1 VTTVTY
7 APREQP
13 ERHLDVESADLRRSL
28 ERAWSRR
35 GGFLG
40 WLCEVNHFAI
50 GKRFLVT
57 AFVFF
62 ALGGVEAL
70 LMRLQLARPE
80 SHLLSPA
87 LYDQLFST
95 HGSTMMF
102 LFAVPVMQG
111 LGICFVPLML
121 GTRSLAFPRL
131 AAYAYYTYLI
141 GGVLLYVALF
151 MKNGPDA
158 GWFAYTPLSAR
169 AYTPQK
175 GVDVWAQMITF
186 TELSALS
193 TAVNLIVTTFKMR
206 APGMFLTRIPLF
218 VWASLVTS
226 FMIVFAM
233 PAIMVASMLLAMDR
247 LVNTHFFEPSD
258 GGGPLLWQH
267 LFWFFGHPEVYI
279 IFIPGLGIV
288 SSIVETFTR
297 RPAFGFP
304 AMVLSLVTTAIMGF
318 GLWVHHMFATG
329 LPQIGESF
337 FTAASMIIALP
348 TGVQFFCWIATL
360 WSGKVRFSVPLLFVF
375 GFLATFLIGGLTGVM
390 LASVPLNLQMHDTF
404 FVVAHLHY
412 VLIGGAVFPLL
423 GGIHYWFPKLTG
435 RLLAPRLGV
444 ASFVLVFAGFHL
456 TFFPMHVLGLHG
468 MTRRIYTY
476 PPTAGWGGLNLLA
489 TVGACVLGLGLLVM
503 LFDVVQSLRRG
514 ERATDDPWQAGTLEW
529 ATSSPPTPYSF
540 ALLPTVGGGHPL
552 WEKEPS
558 PRVIGLDRDNREVL
572 VTDVFDAEPDHRFI
586 VPGPSPWPLLLAV
599 ATGIG
604 FIVLI
609 YTPWGAPLGALCA
622 GACLIGWFWPKG
634 PSKELLEEQP

>member
-1 VTTVTY
+1 MTIAVA

-13 ERHLDVESADLRRSL
+13 ERHLDVDGADLRSTL
-28 ERAWSRR
+28 ERTWSPQR
-35 GGFLG
+35 GFVG
-40 WLCEVNHFAI
+40 WLCEVNHLAI

-57 AFVFF
+57 AFAFF

-80 SHLLSPA
+80 NHFISPV

-111 LGICFVPLML
+111 LGLCFVPLML
-121 GTRSLAFPRL
+121 GTRSVAFPRL

-141 GGVLLYVALF
+141 GGLLLYAALF
-151 MKNGPDA
+151 AKNGPDA
-158 GWFAYTPLSAR
+158 GWFAYTPLSDKS
-169 AYTPQK
+169 YTPQK

-186 TELSALS
+186 TELSGLA

-218 VWASLVTS
+218 VWALLVTS

-233 PAIMVASMLLAMDR
+233 PAIMVASMMLAMDR
-247 LVNTHFFEPSD
+247 LVHTHFFTPSE

-297 RPAFGFP
+297 RPAFGYP

-348 TGVQFFCWIATL
+348 TGVQFFCWIATM
-360 WSGKVRFSVPLLFVF
+360 WSGRVRFEVPFLWVLGFV
-375 GFLATFLIGGLTGVM
+375 ATFLIGGLTGVM

-423 GGIHYWFPKLTG
+423 GGVHYWFPKLTG
-435 RLLAPRLGV
+435 RMPSRAFGV
-444 ASFVLVFAGFHL
+444 ASFALIFVGFHL
-456 TFFPMHVLGLHG
+456 TFLPMHVLGLHG

-476 PPTAGWGGLNLLA
+476 PAASGWGGLNLLA
-489 TVGACVLGLGLLVM
+489 TGGAVVLGLGLIVMVAGLVR
-503 LFDVVQSLRRG
+503 SLRSG
-514 ERATDDPWQAGTLEW
+514 ERAADDPWKAGTLEW
-529 ATSSPPTPYSF
+529 ATTSPPAPYAF
-540 ALLPTVGGGHPL
+540 EFLPAVSDGHPL
-552 WEKEPS
+552 WKREPAAK
-558 PRVIGLDRDNREVL
+558 VVGLDREKREVL
-572 VTDVFDAEPDHRFI
+572 VTDVFDTEPDHRFI
-586 VPGPSPWPLLLAV
+586 VPGPSIWPPLLAV
-599 ATGIG
+599 ATGVG
-604 FIVLI
+604 FIALI

-622 GACLIGWFWPKG
+622 AVCLIGWFWPHG
-634 PSKELLEEQP
+634 PGKELLEEQP